1 MNKISI
7 IIPIYNE
14 EGNIFELNEEIINN
28 LNNKII
34 YEIIYVNDAS
44 IDDSLKILNQL
55 KSNFQNIRIIN
66 HDKNLGQSKSLLSG
80 IQSANFNDIVTID
93 GDGQNNPKDILNLT
107 NIYFLN
113 QNLNL
118 VGGIRIN
125 RKDSLIKII
134 SSKIANKVRGFILKD
149 NCKDTGCSLKIFNKS
164 VFLSFPFF
172 DGIHRFLP
180 ALFAGS
186 GKKVF
191 FIDVDHRHRSSG
203 VSKYDTFGRLFK
215 GIRDII
221 KVVIILKKIKRNR
234 V

>member
-1 MNKISI
+1 M
-7 IIPIYNE
+7 
-14 EGNIFELNEEIINN
+14 
-28 LNNKII
+28 
-34 YEIIYVNDAS
+34 
-44 IDDSLKILNQL
+44 Q
-55 KSNFQNIRIIN
+55 R
-66 HDKNLGQSKSLLSG
+66 QSKSLLTG
-80 IQSANFNDIVTID
+80 IKSANFNDIVTID

-118 VGGIRIN
+118 VGGIRKN
-125 RKDSLIKII
+125 RKDNFTKII

-180 ALFAGS
+180 ALFAGY
-186 GKKVF
+186 GKKMI
-191 FIDVDHRHRSSG
+191 FIDVDHRHRGSG

-234 V
+234 G